1 MDIAILI
8 YDGFTALDAVGPY
21 EILSCLPKAKV
32 HFVAKDVGPVRTHT
46 KALSLMADFKLSDIP
61 HPDIVVIPGGTKGTI
76 VASKDGGIL
85 TWIRKAHESSKW
97 TTSVCTGA
105 LILGAAGI
113 LQGLKATTHWYA
125 RDHLSQFGAEYT
137 NERVV
142 QQGKVITA
150 AGVSAGIDMAL
161 HLAGEIAGK
170 EVAQMI
176 QLLIEYDPK
185 PPFDSGSLMKADKSI
200 IKIAQDAARSE
211 FE

>member
-21 EILSCLPKAKV
+21 EILSCVPKAKV
-32 HFVAKDVGPVRTHT
+32 HFIAKDVGPVLTHT
-46 KALSLMADFKLSDIP
+46 KALSLMADFKLSDLT
-61 HPDIVVIPGGTKGTI
+61 HPDVLVIPGGTKGTI
-76 VASKDGGIL
+76 VASKDDVIL
-85 TWIRKAHESSKW
+85 TWIRNAHESSKW

-105 LILGAAGI
+105 LILGASGI

-125 RDHLSQFGAEYT
+125 KNQLSQFGAEYT

-161 HLAGEIAGK
+161 HLAGEIGGK
-170 EVAQMI
+170 ELAQMI

-185 PPFDSGSLMKADKSI
+185 PHFDSGSLMKADKSI
-200 IKIAQDAARSE
+200 IKLAQDAARSV